1 LLQLPFSHIS
11 STAMMRRRMSGG
23 RRREGYNAAMS
34 APQSPP
40 DRSPAGGAGRTGA
53 AGHSGQVPAAGTART
68 TRTARNEGRAPGA
81 LRPHRIE
88 IDVLKFAEGSALIE
102 LGLTRVLVAAS
113 VESRVPAF
121 LKDSGRG
128 WVTAEYSMLPRAT
141 HSRTVREVSQ
151 GRPSGRTAEIQRLI
165 GRSLRAVVDTR
176 AMPDR
181 TLTVDCDVLQ
191 ADGGTRT
198 AAITGAYVAM
208 ALALGRLL
216 LSGDLKSWPLTGQ
229 LAAVSVGIVGGVPLL
244 DLEYEE
250 DRDAEVDMNVVAT
263 AAGALVELQGTGERR
278 SFERR
283 EMDALLDLAQSG
295 IAQLAA
301 AQSAAIAPLMSEVE
315 EVRARGARRQAPPKP
330 ERDLWGPPG

>member
-1 LLQLPFSHIS
+1 
-11 STAMMRRRMSGG
+11 M
-23 RRREGYNAAMS
+23 
-34 APQSPP
+34 
-40 DRSPAGGAGRTGA
+40 
-53 AGHSGQVPAAGTART
+53 
-68 TRTARNEGRAPGA
+68 
-81 LRPHRIE
+81 
-88 IDVLKFAEGSALIE
+88 LKFAEGSALIE
-102 LGLTRVLVAAS
+102 LGDTRVLVAAS

-121 LKDSGRG
+121 LRDSGRG

-141 HSRTVREVSQ
+141 HTRSAREVTQ

-165 GRSLRAVVDTR
+165 GRSLRAVVDTT

-181 TLTVDCDVLQ
+181 TLTLDCDVLQ

-216 LSGDLKSWPLTGQ
+216 LTDDLKTWPLSDQ
-229 LAAVSVGIVGGVPLL
+229 LAAVSVGIVGGVPML

-263 AAGALVELQGTGERR
+263 AGGALVEVQGTGEKR
-278 SFERR
+278 SFQRH
-283 EMDALLDLAQSG
+283 EMDALLDLALRG

-301 AQSAAIAPLMSEVE
+301 AQQAALQAVLQAVA
-315 EVRARGARRQAPPKP
+315 EVRSRGGQRRQATPKP
-330 ERDLWGPPG
+330 ERDLWGPPA